1 MISELHLYHVFYTV
15 AQYQSFSQAAKALYI
30 SQPAVSKSIKALES
44 SLGTSLFSRR
54 SKGISLTPEGEL
66 FYKHVQT
73 ALEALEEGEKLLLK
87 LHSLNAGQIN
97 LGVSST
103 LGTHFLMPL
112 LKSFMERYPHIKLQI
127 INDSTTKTL
136 DLAKKGVLDI
146 VIVSSS
152 NYYDGLSFIPLKK
165 IEDIFV
171 CSPSYY
177 ESISSLTL
185 PELCEQASFMFL
197 SKDSVTRLY
206 LETVLANQGISIV
219 PDIVAGDMNF
229 LISCAKL
236 GLGITSVIKDFV
248 SEELATGSLVEIPFT
263 LSPSKR
269 SIDIAYATDTTF
281 SKATSCFIDFLNQEL
296 L

>member
-15 AQYQSFSQAAKALYI
+15 AQYQSFSEAAKALYI
-30 SQPAVSKSIKALES
+30 SQPAVSNSIKSLEA
-44 SLGTSLFSRR
+44 SLGIVLFSRR
-54 SKGISLTPEGEL
+54 SKGISLTPEGQL
-66 FYKHVQT
+66 FYKHVKS

-87 LHSLNAGQIN
+87 LQSLNAGQIN

-112 LKSFMERYPHIKLQI
+112 LKTFMDRYPDIKLQI
-127 INDSTTKTL
+127 INDSTTRTL
-136 DLAKKGVLDI
+136 ALVKKGVLDI
-146 VIVSSS
+146 AIVSSF
-152 NYYDGLSFIPLKK
+152 NYSDGLSFIPLKE
-165 IEDIFV
+165 IEDIFI

-177 ESISSLTL
+177 ASISSLTL
-185 PELCEQASFMFL
+185 PQLCEKASFMFL

-206 LETVLANQGISIV
+206 LETFLANQGISIV

-229 LISCAKL
+229 LIACAKL

-248 SEELATGSLVEIPFT
+248 SEELEAGTLIEVPFF

-281 SKATSCFIDFLNQEL
+281 SKATSCFIEFLNQEL

>member
-15 AQYQSFSQAAKALYI
+15 AQYQSFSEAAKALYI
-30 SQPAVSKSIKALES
+30 SQPAVSKSIKSLES
-44 SLGTSLFSRR
+44 SLGTILFARR

-66 FYKHVQT
+66 FYKHVKS

-112 LKSFMERYPHIKLQI
+112 LKAFMECYPDIKLQI
-127 INDSTTKTL
+127 INDSTTRTL
-136 DLAKKGVLDI
+136 GLVKKGVLDI
-146 VIVSSS
+146 AIVSSS
-152 NYYDGLSFIPLKK
+152 NCYDGLSFIPLKK

-171 CSPSYY
+171 CSPIYY
-177 ESISSLTL
+177 ESIASLTL
-185 PELCEQASFMFL
+185 TELCSDASFMFL

-229 LISCAKL
+229 LIACAKL
-236 GLGITSVIKDFV
+236 GLGITSVIRDFV
-248 SEELATGSLVEIPFT
+248 SKELESGELIEIPFA
-263 LSPSKR
+263 LSPSTR

-281 SKATSCFIDFLNQEL
+281 SKATSCFIEFLNNEL
-296 L
+296 P

>member
-44 SLGTSLFSRR
+44 ALGTPLFSRR

-73 ALEALEEGEKLLLK
+73 ALEALEEGEKLLSK

-112 LKSFMERYPHIKLQI
+112 LKTFMERYPHIKLQI

-152 NYYDGLSFIPLKK
+152 SYYDGLSFIPLKE

-177 ESISSLTL
+177 ESISTLTL
-185 PELCEQASFMFL
+185 PELCEKASFMFL

-206 LETVLANQGISIV
+206 LETVLAHQGISIS

-229 LISCAKL
+229 LIACAKL
-236 GLGITSVIKDFV
+236 GLGITSVIRDFV
-248 SEELATGSLVEIPFT
+248 SEELESGALVEVPFFA
-263 LSPSKR
+263 SPSKR
-269 SIDIAYATDTTF
+269 SIDIVYASDTTF
-281 SKATSCFIDFLNQEL
+281 SKATSCFIEFLNQEL

>member
-1 MISELHLYHVFYTV
+1 M
-15 AQYQSFSQAAKALYI
+15 
-30 SQPAVSKSIKALES
+30 
-44 SLGTSLFSRR
+44 
-54 SKGISLTPEGEL
+54 
-66 FYKHVQT
+66 
-73 ALEALEEGEKLLLK
+73 
-87 LHSLNAGQIN
+87 
-97 LGVSST
+97 
-103 LGTHFLMPL
+103 
-112 LKSFMERYPHIKLQI
+112 QI

-229 LISCAKL
+229 LIACAKL

-248 SEELATGSLVEIPFT
+248 SEELATGTLVEIPFT